1 MLQEEL
7 TLSYPV
13 TDSNLLALSEV
24 MRLSLISS
32 LKFVQLA
39 EVRKWTRCS
48 QFPILL
54 QLSSKEALSLIRLRR
69 EVRDI
74 TIADQKEKRS
84 QRFYLSYTSAKGEG
98 NDYSFKG
105 RSPFNP
111 YW

>member
-13 TDSNLLALSEV
+13 TDSDLLAPSNM

-48 QFPILL
+48 QSPILL
-54 QLSSKEALSLIRLRR
+54 RLPPKEALPLIRLRR
-69 EVRDI
+69 EIRAI
-74 TIADQKEKRS
+74 TIADQKEKRA
-84 QRFYLSYTSAKGEG
+84 QRFYLSYTSAKG
-98 NDYSFKG
+98 
-105 RSPFNP
+105 
-111 YW
+111 